1 VETPKLQTT
10 KTGKPEIDYIHF
22 TEHTGHYDIA
32 DPTHKDTC
40 YTFWLPK
47 DMKFKDKM
55 RISFILNEEYSQYI
69 AVDRH
74 DPLRVAEQVLSEM
87 ERHYLYNSSLGELK
101 SFVKFLEGNEVKNR
115 KRFLNY
121 SIKLAEYNIG
131 KWEEELA
138 TIK

>member
-1 VETPKLQTT
+1 METPTET
-10 KTGKPEIDYIHF
+10 KIPEIDYIHF

-32 DPTHKDTC
+32 DTTQKDTC

-55 RISFILNEEYSQYI
+55 RISFILSEEYSQYI

-87 ERHYLYNSSLGELK
+87 EEHYLYNPSLRGLK
-101 SFVKFLEGNEVKNR
+101 SFVKFLEENEVKNR

-131 KWEEELA
+131 KCKKELS